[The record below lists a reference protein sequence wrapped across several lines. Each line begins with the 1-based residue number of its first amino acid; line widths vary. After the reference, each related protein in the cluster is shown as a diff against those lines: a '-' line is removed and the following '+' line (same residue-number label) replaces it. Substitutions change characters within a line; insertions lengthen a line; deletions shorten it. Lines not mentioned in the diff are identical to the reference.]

1 MPVTCTNI
9 VLCPGLDILQLLMK
23 MRAALV
29 GVADR
34 VPVEQAHFL
43 VEELPLL
50 EEDMHVRCPSLKLD
64 QRELQVK
71 CKAEKHIIHNRLL
84 EIVFLKL

>member
-1 MPVTCTNI
+1 MA
-9 VLCPGLDILQLLMK
+9 QLHTK
-23 MRAALV
+23 
-29 GVADR
+29 D
-34 VPVEQAHFL
+34 EQI
-43 VEELPLL
+43 EKL

-71 CKAEKHIIHNRLL
+71 CKAEKYIIHNRLL